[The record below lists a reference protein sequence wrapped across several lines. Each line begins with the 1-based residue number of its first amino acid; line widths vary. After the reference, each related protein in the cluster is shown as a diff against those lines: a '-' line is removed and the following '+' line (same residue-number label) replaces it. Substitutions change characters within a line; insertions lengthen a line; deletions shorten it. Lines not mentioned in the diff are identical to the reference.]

1 MQVLTFKELCERYG
15 MKPFKVRNLV
25 KAGVFKPMN
34 DPTAAGNAQGTKLL
48 FLDEQCDAA
57 VRDLFNY

>member
-15 MKPFKVRNLV
+15 MKPFKVRNLI
-25 KAGVFKPMN
+25 KAQTFKPMA
-34 DPTAAGNAQGTKLL
+34 DPTAVGKRMGSKML

-57 VRDLFNY
+57 VRDLFKY